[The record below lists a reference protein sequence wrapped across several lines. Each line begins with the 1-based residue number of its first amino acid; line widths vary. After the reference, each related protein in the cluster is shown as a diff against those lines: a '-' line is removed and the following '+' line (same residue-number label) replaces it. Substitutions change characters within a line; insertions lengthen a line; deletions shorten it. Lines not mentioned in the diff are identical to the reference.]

1 MKARLDFVSN
11 SSSSSFIISGND
23 NYISRLVSV
32 FRDIFLE
39 GDGSN
44 SSALSNLSL
53 KVRLECKQEDV
64 KNLVEAFN
72 GEPDDDFVGTYYAL
86 CNLTDFVDT
95 ICTPRYDLFN
105 LKGKIKKI
113 EFVAYDDYDCK
124 DKNALLSLYNFFKI
138 LGLDPNASGSEKY
151 IEDNN
156 LANVLTN
163 YLIASKAAEK
173 TEKRK

>member
-11 SSSSSFIISGND
+11 SSSSSFIVSGND

-72 GEPDDDFVGTYYAL
+72 GEPDDDYAGTYYAL
-86 CNLTDFVDT
+86 CNLSNFIDT
-95 ICTPRYDLFN
+95 ICSPRYDLFS
-105 LKGKIKKI
+105 LKGKIKNI
-113 EFVAYDDYDCK
+113 EFVAYDDYDTE
-124 DKNALLSLYNFFKI
+124 DNNALIALYNFFKI
-138 LGLDPNASGSEKY
+138 LGLDPSASESERY
-151 IEDNN
+151 IEENN
-156 LANVLTN
+156 LAIVLTN
-163 YLIASKAAEK
+163 YLIASKIAERPK
-173 TEKRK
+173 

>member
-44 SSALSNLSL
+44 SSALNNLNL

-72 GEPDDDFVGTYYAL
+72 GKPDDDYASIYYAL
-86 CNLTDFVDT
+86 CNLSNFIDT
-95 ICTPRYDLFN
+95 VCSPRYDLFN
-105 LKGKIKKI
+105 LKGKIKNI
-113 EFVAYDDYDCK
+113 EFVSYDDYDTE
-124 DKNALLSLYNFFKI
+124 DNNALIALYNFFKI
-138 LGLDPNASGSEKY
+138 LGLDPSASESERY
-151 IEDNN
+151 IEENN
-156 LANVLTN
+156 LAIILTN
-163 YLIASKAAEK
+163 YLIAKIAERPK
-173 TEKRK
+173 